1 MNSFKSWNSKS
12 NLSSD
17 ATKVIFWKN
26 YFNSCFRKGE
36 RNLTILK
43 GGESG
48 DVKSKWNHTGETSA
62 FYSTQIISFL
72 KNVVKAWKT
81 WTLLTFRDSINNSLI
96 ARLRDLQDFVPLKST
111 GDNNARF
118 FLIKNAF
125 QSWVKQILLTFKIL
139 CIYIYIRFRIKL
151 CKNRENRLILVKKNI
166 KM

>member
-1 MNSFKSWNSKS
+1 MIEMEHIKYKMAYGVAILPMNLFKSWNSKS

-36 RNLTILK
+36 RNFTILK
-43 GGESG
+43 GC

-96 ARLRDLQDFVPLKST
+96 ID
-111 GDNNARF
+111 
-118 FLIKNAF
+118 FLIFYFEKSFGSSKNDCHK
-125 QSWVKQILLTFKIL
+125 WVASFLLS
-139 CIYIYIRFRIKL
+139 
-151 CKNRENRLILVKKNI
+151 NREGFKTIIL
-166 KM
+166 